1 MESEIEEGESM
12 AKQSSGATTPKSRED
27 DAVVNVSILGLWQ
40 LSSWLLAKV
49 LLRSDKRGRG
59 RPWSQVWVSEE
70 G

>member
-1 MESEIEEGESM
+1 M
-12 AKQSSGATTPKSRED
+12 AKQSSGATIPKSRED

-59 RPWSQVWVSEE
+59 RPWSHV
-70 G
+70 